1 MESPGSVYAT
11 AVGSDVPVRAVPTVQ
26 GRDLRGTATS
36 RTLSFPAGDLVVVSG
51 LPGSGKSTLIS
62 RTVVSTEAVACVD
75 SQDTRERWRRG
86 LPRRLPYGLYRPF
99 VRAAHYAGLRRSLAG
114 GGSVVVHDC
123 GTQSW
128 VRRWLASDARRRGR
142 GLHLVVLD
150 VPPPAALSG
159 QAERGRS
166 VSRYA
171 FARHRRAVGRLL
183 ADAEAGRLPEGCASV
198 VLLDRGAASAL
209 RTVAFE

>member
-1 MESPGSVYAT
+1 MESLRSAYAT
-11 AVGSDVPVRAVPTVQ
+11 AAGTDIPVQAVPTVL
-26 GRDLRGTATS
+26 GRDLRGTVTAS
-36 RTLSFPAGDLVVVSG
+36 TLRFPPGDLVVVSG

-62 RTVVSTEAVACVD
+62 RTVVGTGSVARVD
-75 SQDTRERWRRG
+75 SQDTRERWRCR
-86 LPRRLPYGLYRPF
+86 LPRLLPYGLYRPF

-128 VRRWLASDARRRGR
+128 VRRWLASDARRSGR

-150 VPPPAALSG
+150 VPPPVALSG

-171 FARHRRAVGRLL
+171 FARHRRAVARLL

-198 VLLDRGAASAL
+198 VLLDRDSAAAL
-209 RTVAFE
+209 RSVAFE